1 MVFRGV
7 QIDRSRYA
15 TCLRAVL
22 LAAGAVLTAL
32 TLVFPNI
39 GILEWI
45 TLVPAGVVIL
55 NMSDGRIKLRRA
67 YLWGLYF
74 FMCYGL
80 TLFHWFFELYP
91 MEFTGMSR
99 GAAMVVVMAGW
110 AGLSLLQ
117 AIAAAFIFPAMV
129 AFGRSPIVRC
139 FPIFKPFIMA
149 GLWVI
154 MEWGQTLFWFGV
166 PWGKLAMGQV
176 CITVMARAAALF
188 GSYFVTFMIVSVGML
203 ISLAIVEPPR
213 MRLASILAVGLVALE
228 LVLGVGVT
236 LAGRVDDDSKA
247 TVRVAVLQGNISS
260 SEKWDVGLGDKMNE
274 YAALCREAAGQGAEL
289 IVWPETAIPISIDR
303 NPARREM
310 LCDLA
315 RENDVDMVVG
325 VFTHDENGG
334 ERNSLVLFRRDGTVA
349 DEIYSKRHLVPFGEY
364 LPLRRFITTVI
375 PPLSEVAMLEN
386 DLVPGNDPGLMRVG
400 GVTLGSLICFDSI
413 YEELTR
419 LSVLDG
425 AELIV
430 LSTNDSWFG
439 DSAAL
444 RMHCAHDQL
453 RAIESNRAILRAA
466 NTGISAMI
474 CPDGTMPQQLDDN
487 VAGLLI
493 CDAEIRTDLTLY
505 TMIGNLFVYLAM
517 AFIFVLCV
525 STVIGSKRQIWSNVN
540 N

>member
-1 MVFRGV
+1 MVCRGV

-15 TCLRAVL
+15 TCLRFAL

-55 NMSDGRIKLRRA
+55 NMTDSGIKLRRA

-80 TLFHWFFELYP
+80 MLFHWFFELYP

-99 GAAMVVVMAGW
+99 GAAMVVVIAGW
-110 AGLSLLQ
+110 TGLSFLQ
-117 AIAAAFIFPAMV
+117 AIAAALIFPAMV
-129 AFGRSPIVRC
+129 LFGRSPIVRR
-139 FPIFKPFIMA
+139 FPIFKPFLMA
-149 GLWVI
+149 GMWVM

-176 CITVMARAAALF
+176 CVTVMARAAALF

-203 ISLAIVEPPR
+203 IALAIVEPPR
-213 MRLASILAVGLVALE
+213 VKFASVLAGGLVALE

-236 LAGRVDDDSKA
+236 LAGRTDADSKE
-247 TVRVAVLQGNISS
+247 TIRVAVLQGNISS
-260 SEKWDVGLGDKMNE
+260 SEKWNVGVDEIIAG
-274 YAALCREAAGQGAEL
+274 YAVLCRDAAGQGAEL
-289 IVWPETAIPISIDR
+289 IIWPETAVPISVDR
-303 NPARREM
+303 NPARRER
-310 LCDLA
+310 LCDIA
-315 RENDVDMVVG
+315 YENNVDMLVG
-325 VFTHDENGG
+325 MFTHDENGG
-334 ERNSLVLFRRDGTVA
+334 ERNSLVLFRRDGTVS

-364 LPLRRFITTVI
+364 LPLRRFIMTVI
-375 PPLSEVAMLEN
+375 PPLSQVAMLEN
-386 DLVPGNDPGLMRVG
+386 DLVPGEDSGLIQVGDMRV
-400 GVTLGSLICFDSI
+400 GSLICFDSI
-413 YEELTR
+413 YEELTLR
-419 LSVLDG
+419 SVLDG

-453 RAIESNRAILRAA
+453 RAIESGRTILRAA
-466 NTGISAMI
+466 NTGISSMI
-474 CPDGTMPQQLDDN
+474 CPDGTMPQHLDDN
-487 VAGLLI
+487 AEGLLV
-493 CDAEIRTDLTLY
+493 CDAEIRTGRTLY
-505 TMIGNLFVYLAM
+505 TIIGNLFVYLAI
-517 AFIFVLCV
+517 AFIFGMGAA
-525 STVIGSKRQIWSNVN
+525 SVITSKH
-540 N
+540 